1 MAMLRHI
8 RRRAPLWMDGS
19 QRRLSQNWELFR
31 IIRFPPGFYTREPDG
46 ECMVMMDAEL
56 AGCISSATKGRLDDR
71 RSRILHSRIA
81 RLGEILPLIR
91 DDAHATNYFTAL
103 HETAIL
109 AAEVDSERH
118 AQIPRRHTTNAPSTE
133 NSFPLAE
140 STVNIEPAE

>member
-8 RRRAPLWMDGS
+8 RRRAPTWMNES
-19 QRRLSQNWELFR
+19 QRRLSRNWEQFR

-46 ECMVMMDAEL
+46 ECMVMMDADL

-71 RSRILHSRIA
+71 RSKILHSRIA

-91 DDAHATNYFTAL
+91 DDENATNYFTVL

-109 AAEVDSERH
+109 AAEVDGGRH
-118 AQIPRRHTTNAPSTE
+118 A
-133 NSFPLAE
+133 
-140 STVNIEPAE
+140 